1 VTLSKASSFNNK
13 LILEAYV
20 HTEIR
25 PDGNKGW
32 ITAGQKNSLKGL
44 KVLLKAELPNGE
56 IIPAGSRAW
65 IKEDSLHTALWAKD
79 IRKCDFITG
88 EFILVTMNE
97 VEFISPPEGGAA

>member
-1 VTLSKASSFNNK
+1 MTLSKASSFNNK
-13 LILEAYV
+13 LILESYK

-25 PDGNKGW
+25 PEGNKGW

-44 KVLLKAELPNGE
+44 RVLLDAELPNGDK
-56 IIPAGSRAW
+56 ILAGSKAW
-65 IKEDSLHTALWAKD
+65 VKEDSLHTAVWAKD
-79 IRKCDFITG
+79 IRKCDFIPG